1 MSFLPIWVLL
11 PVWPKPG
18 NPDLCRGTAGW
29 LQQSGY
35 HAFQPW
41 VLGSQGYCTVLQM
54 QIELPLHTTV
64 ASGESGIL
72 TMGPRGSAQEP
83 EETETTG
90 PECDPLALQGCVSIQ
105 FASQLNVRHIPF
117 KEDSILFYSL

>member
-18 NPDLCRGTAGW
+18 DPDLCRGTAGW
-29 LQQSGY
+29 LQQPGY
-35 HAFQPW
+35 QAFQPW
-41 VLGSQGYCTVLQM
+41 VLGSQGYCIVLQM
-54 QIELPLHTTV
+54 QIGLPLQIIV
-64 ASGESGIL
+64 ASGEPGIL
-72 TMGPRGSAQEP
+72 TMDLWVLLREP

-105 FASQLNVRHIPF
+105 FASQPNVRHIPF
-117 KEDSILFYSL
+117 KEDSIMFYRL